1 MPRDD
6 LKIAILDGKKVLLAG
21 NQVWGPE
28 EIAKRLE
35 QIDLTRAKLQGFYDE
50 IKGEGEDKPDG

>member
-1 MPRDD
+1 MLQNDPR
-6 LKIAILDGKKVLLAG
+6 IGVLDGKKVLVVG
-21 NQVWGPE
+21 KNQVWGPE

-50 IKGEGEDKPDG
+50 IKGEEEEPK